1 MIGIGEKRNA
11 ARLRFP
17 WRAVLLAGTSGI
29 IAAGQTATPTFQ
41 HDILPL
47 VTRRCVSCHGEKPS
61 GGLDL
66 RSLESVMKGGSSGN
80 AVEPG
85 KPDYS
90 LLFKRVDS
98 GQMPMAGE
106 ELTQAEKQLVRN
118 WIERGLFPALQV
130 KANLPPEARINDE
143 ARKFWSYQKPVAASV
158 PAVKRSDAVRTP
170 IDAFILARL
179 EVRNRTMNTAA
190 SRETLIRRAYL
201 DIQGTPPGPEEVK
214 AFINDKSPNS
224 YEAVVDKLL
233 ASPGYGERWAR
244 HWLDVAGYSDS
255 NGYLGDEPRPYAWRY
270 RDWVVKALNVDM
282 PYDQFLIK
290 QLAGDQL
297 TSWRMGEKLSPET
310 VDNLVA
316 TGFLRSTPDATDN
329 QPIYEIDKQF
339 DTLHAVTEVSIK
351 AVMGMNLNC
360 ARCHDHKFDP
370 VLQKDYF
377 RIMALFRPA
386 YDPDDE
392 FPKPKDQTKWLP
404 GNIGWGAWPIRLVP
418 NATAAEIEDYI
429 KANADLE
436 ANRKKN
442 ARQTAQV
449 YAAARDRWREAQ
461 YSKLNQPARGELL
474 QALKTLAKDR
484 NPGQNNLL
492 KEYAIKFQIDD
503 EDLVAIDPEVARL
516 EAVQE
521 VENEKLRKAKP
532 EMLWATWDV
541 STNAR
546 TRLLMRGNYETP
558 GEPVAPGVPL
568 ILDNPANPFHIPEPL
583 ADSPHTGRRLAF
595 ARWLTQKDHPLTA
608 RVIVNRVWQ
617 YHFGTGIVSTP
628 DDFGS
633 QGARP
638 SHPELLDWLAVN
650 FVQHGWSLKWL
661 HRQIMTSAV
670 YQQSS
675 TVATES
681 FREDERNTL
690 LGRWGVQRMDAEQ
703 VRDSVLKVSGQL
715 SSVMYGPSIAM
726 CTLPDGSY
734 FTDPSGRVDDKVEG
748 HTRWFPPPCE
758 KAGATSD
765 AARQPTRRSLYVEA
779 RRTYGMGFLGAFDA
793 PVMETNASSRFS
805 TASPRQALSMLHNP
819 LVLQSAERLS
829 ARAQSDV
836 GNDIVARIRRM
847 IELTYSRPSTEAEV
861 AFGFGEVKKQPDTET
876 GLRLLG
882 QALLGSNEFLYIY

>member
-1 MIGIGEKRNA
+1 MNGIGTPLSG
-11 ARLRFP
+11 ARLRVP
-17 WRAVLLAGTSGI
+17 WREALLVCATGI

-41 HDILPL
+41 HEILPL
-47 VTRRCVSCHGEKPS
+47 LTQRCVSCHGEKPA

-66 RSLESVMKGGSSGN
+66 RTLDSVMKGGATGK
-80 AVEPG
+80 AIEPG

-98 GQMPMAGE
+98 EQMPMAGKKFSRE
-106 ELTQAEKQLVRN
+106 EKQLVRD
-118 WIERGLFPALQV
+118 WIERGQFPALQAL
-130 KANLPPEARINDE
+130 ANLPPEARINDE
-143 ARKFWSYQKPVAASV
+143 ARKFWSYQKPIAVPA
-158 PAVKRSDAVRTP
+158 PAVKHREAVRTP

-179 EVRNRTMNTAA
+179 EAKNRTMNSGA
-190 SRETLIRRAYL
+190 SREVLIRRAYL
-201 DIQGTPPGPEEVK
+201 DIQGTPPTPEEVK
-214 AFINDKSPNS
+214 AFVNDKSANAFA
-224 YEAVVDKLL
+224 AVVDKLL
-233 ASPGYGERWAR
+233 TSPGYGERWAR

-270 RDWVVKALNVDM
+270 RDWVVKALNTDM
-282 PYDQFLIK
+282 PYDQFLLR

-297 TSWRMGEKLSPET
+297 TPWRMGEKLSPET

-329 QPIYEIDKQF
+329 QAIYEIDKQF
-339 DTLHAVTEVSIK
+339 DALHAVTEVSIK

-370 VLQKDYF
+370 VLQKDYY

-392 FPKPKDQTKWLP
+392 FPKAKDKTKWLP

-418 NATAAEIEDYI
+418 NATAAEIASYI
-429 KANADLE
+429 KANSDLE
-436 ANRKKN
+436 ANRRKN
-442 ARQTAQV
+442 GRQTAQV

-461 YSKLNQPARGELL
+461 YSKLSEPVRGELL
-474 QALKTLAKDR
+474 KALKTPAKDR
-484 NPGQNNLL
+484 NAVQGSLL
-492 KEYAIKFQIDD
+492 KEYATKFQIED
-503 EDLVAIDPEVARL
+503 EELGAIDQEVARL
-516 EAVQE
+516 EAGQE

-541 STNAR
+541 SKNAE
-546 TRLLMRGNYETP
+546 TRLLARGNFDSP
-558 GEPVAPGVPL
+558 GEKIAPGVPL
-568 ILDNPANPFHIPEPL
+568 ILDNPKAPFHIPEVP

-617 YHFGTGIVSTP
+617 YHFGTGIVNTP

-650 FVQHGWSLKWL
+650 FVEHGWSLKWL

-675 TVATES
+675 TVPGEA

-703 VRDSVLKVSGQL
+703 VRDAVLKVTGQL
-715 SSVMYGPSIAM
+715 SSVMFGPPIAM

-734 FTDPSGRVDDKVEG
+734 FTDPSGRTDDKVEG

-758 KAGATSD
+758 KAGTTTDPS
-765 AARQPTRRSLYVEA
+765 RQPTRRSIYVET

-819 LVLQSAERLS
+819 LVLQSAEKLA
-829 ARAQSDV
+829 ARAKADA
-836 GNDIVARIRRM
+836 GDDIVARIRRM
-847 IELTYSRPSTEAEV
+847 MELTWSRPSSEAEV
-861 AFGFGEVKKQPDTET
+861 AFAFGEVKKQTDTET